1 MGHEQPEGVIGYLLY
16 AYLLYMPGA
25 ERDREQNVQLRLE
38 RERKGWSQKQVAA
51 AIGTNAVMV
60 SRWECGVMK
69 PGPHF
74 RQRLC
79 TLYGR
84 TPQELGF
91 VPGPS
96 PAAAP
101 PPPIAEGPA
110 VWCVPLRP
118 NRYFTGR
125 DAFLQRLHE
134 ALTTS
139 SVPQAICGIAGMG
152 KTQTALAY
160 ATRWR
165 DSYPAVFW
173 ADATSR
179 ESLTAGFA
187 AFAEAAELPVGP
199 DEEPQAVVAAVM
211 GWLRQNPG
219 WLLILDNVDDL
230 ATVEPFLPPAGGSVL
245 LTMQSQ
251 ASGTVAESN
260 QLDSMPVEDA
270 VLFLLRRAKA
280 VSPDGRAEDAPAGE
294 RDAAAAIVDAF
305 DGLPLALDQ
314 AGAYVEETDCGLA
327 GYLARYHTQQGE
339 LLSRR
344 GVQALDHPSSLA
356 ATFALTLRQVEE
368 ADPTA
373 ADVLRLG
380 AFLHPDGIPEELFG
394 GDDQL
399 AFDGALEVLRRY
411 SLVRRHRK
419 TRSLSVHRLVQAVV
433 KGSLEHEE
441 RRAWAER
448 AVAAIERVVP
458 DIQTATW
465 RGVQRYVQQALQGV
479 LLIDEWE
486 LESAEAARILDQLGC
501 YLRECAEYAQAEV
514 LLRRGLAIRE
524 SLLGPDHPL
533 TATSVANLARLTLDA
548 GRYEEAVGLYRRA
561 LDVQERALGRAHPDT
576 AGMLTG
582 LASVYSQQGR
592 LKEAEELFRRALDV
606 QERTVGPDHPS
617 TAYTLTMLSTLYRTQ
632 ARWDEAEP
640 LLRRA
645 LAIRERELGPDHP
658 RVAIVLNNL
667 AVVLSD
673 RMRYDEAEACYRR
686 ALTLQEQSM
695 GPDHADVA
703 VTLHNL
709 AGVHRDR
716 GEMHVAESLYR
727 RSLAIRERT
736 LGPDHPTI
744 AFHLAS
750 LAHVLQREGL
760 LDEAHASA
768 TRALA
773 IWRTTLGAGHANV
786 ARALSV
792 LARVAE
798 ARHDTA
804 EAAGLLRQAL
814 DVSRRTLGPAHS
826 RTVQLEAEYARL
838 TGGHQEAC

>member
-1 MGHEQPEGVIGYLLY
+1 LLY

-38 RERKGWSQKQVAA
+38 RERRGWSQKQVAA
-51 AIGTNAVMV
+51 AVGTNAVMV

-79 TLYGR
+79 SLYGR

-91 VPGPS
+91 VTGVA
-96 PAAAP
+96 PAPAP
-101 PPPIAEGPA
+101 PAPDAEP

-125 DAFLQRLHE
+125 DPFLQRLHE
-134 ALTTS
+134 ALSTS
-139 SVPQAICGIAGMG
+139 SVPQAISGLAGMG

-165 DSYPAVFW
+165 DSYRAVLW

-187 AFAEAAELPVGP
+187 AFAEALELPAGP
-199 DEEPQAVVAAVM
+199 DEEPQAMVAAVTS
-211 GWLRQNPG
+211 WLRQNPG

-230 ATVEPFLPPAGGSVL
+230 ATAEPFLPPAGGSVL

-251 ASGTVAESN
+251 ASGTVAETN
-260 QLDSMPVEDA
+260 QLEAMLDEDA
-270 VLFLLRRAKA
+270 ILFLLRRAKA
-280 VSPDGRAEDAPAGE
+280 ISPDGRVEDAPAGE
-294 RDAAAAIVDAF
+294 REAAAAIVDAF
-305 DGLPLALDQ
+305 DRLPLALDQ

-356 ATFALTLRQVEE
+356 ATFALALGQVEA

-373 ADVLRLG
+373 AGVLRLS
-380 AFLHPDGIPEELFG
+380 AFLHPDGIPEELLG

-433 KGSLEHEE
+433 RGSLDPDE

-448 AVAAIERVVP
+448 AVAAIERVLP
-458 DIQTATW
+458 DVQTGTW
-465 RGVQRYVQQALQGV
+465 RGLQRYVQQALQGA
-479 LLIDEWE
+479 LLVDEWE
-486 LESAEAARILDQLGC
+486 LESAEAARVLDQLGS
-501 YLRECAEYAQAEV
+501 YLRECTEYEQSET

-524 SLLGPDHPL
+524 SLFGADHPL
-533 TATSVANLARLTLDA
+533 TATSVANLARLTSDG
-548 GRYEEAVGLYRRA
+548 GRYDDAVGLYRRA
-561 LDVQERALGRAHPDT
+561 LDIRERALGRAHAET
-576 AGMLTG
+576 ADALTG
-582 LASVYSQQGR
+582 LAAVYREQG
-592 LKEAEELFRRALDV
+592 KFADSEALFRQALDV
-606 QERTVGPDHPS
+606 HERSVGPDHPK
-617 TAYTLTMLSTLYRTQ
+617 TAFTLMALAILLRERGGLEESER
-632 ARWDEAEP
+632 

-658 RVAIVLNNL
+658 RVALVLNSL
-667 AVVLSD
+667 AVAVAD
-673 RMRYDEAEACYRR
+673 QRRYDEAEACYRR
-686 ALTLQEQSM
+686 ALSLQEQAL
-695 GPDHADVA
+695 GQDNAAVA

-716 GEMHVAESLYR
+716 GELPAAENLYR

-744 AFHLAS
+744 AYHLAS
-750 LAHVLQREGL
+750 LAHVLEREGR
-760 LDEAHASA
+760 LDEADAA
-768 TRALA
+768 AARALV
-773 IWRTTLGAGHANV
+773 IWRETVGGGHANV

-792 LARVAE
+792 LAHVAE

-804 EAAGLLRQAL
+804 EATGLLRQAL
-814 DVSRRTLGPAHS
+814 DVSRRALGPAHS

-838 TGGHQEAC
+838 TAGHQEAC